1 MSDVSPS
8 ARRITDV
15 AVKHFADVGYD
26 ASSLTQIATG
36 AGMRKPSLYAHFTS
50 KDALFLAVLATALEQ
65 ETAFIEECFATGNP
79 AEAPGATYCARLA
92 QRYHTSA
99 HLQFLLR
106 TVYAP
111 PEAVRSAVQ
120 AGYLAL
126 LDRLEALFRE
136 QLATTTYRGT
146 SPAATHDDLARC
158 YLGIIDSLHVELLY
172 GQETAAEHRRAA
184 LWAMFDR
191 ELKRHNA

>member
-8 ARRITDV
+8 AQRITAV

-26 ASSLTQIATG
+26 ASSLAQIASG
-36 AGMRKPSLYAHFTS
+36 AGMRKPSLYAHFAS

-65 ETAFIEECFATGNP
+65 ETVFIEQCFAASART
-79 AEAPGATYCARLA
+79 EAPGQAYCARLA
-92 QRYHTSA
+92 ERYRSSI

-120 AGYLAL
+120 DGYLTL
-126 LDRLEALFRE
+126 LQRLETLFCD
-136 QLATTTYRGT
+136 QLASTTYRGPA
-146 SPAATHDDLARC
+146 PAAADADLAQC
-158 YLGIIDSLHVELLY
+158 YLGIIDSLHVELVY
-172 GQETAAEHRRAA
+172 GQETAAERRRAA

-191 ELKRHNA
+191 ELTRNNA